1 MEEFS
6 LIRLAQEG
14 DTLAFRSLFEKNK
27 QPVFSIAFH
36 YLKNAEDAED
46 VLQDT
51 FIKAYHALH
60 KYSPEKGVNFGCWLN
75 RICVNA
81 SIDALRRN
89 KVREAH
95 SLDTEEVVD
104 VRANSPRSNPE
115 KTALDKEIRG
125 KIDQALDKLSPKQ
138 RMIFILR
145 HYQEYNTREI
155 AEYMNSTEGSV
166 KKHLFRAVDTIKR
179 RLRRLIMENDYGL

>member
-1 MEEFS
+1 MDELS

-14 DTLAFRSLFEKNK
+14 DTLAFRSLFEENK
-27 QPVFSIAFH
+27 QQVFSIAFH

-46 VLQDT
+46 VLQET

-89 KVREAH
+89 KVRESAVFWLGQKA
-95 SLDTEEVVD
+95 SAESIKALKDIVDEPKEE
-104 VRANSPRSNPE
+104 SGL
-115 KTALDKEIRG
+115 K
-125 KIDQALDKLSPKQ
+125 DQAVFAISQLPKEKSVTMLIDIAKTNKSPSVRKKA
-138 RMIFILR
+138 IFWLGQTGDESALKFFEEILL
-145 HYQEYNTREI
+145 
-155 AEYMNSTEGSV
+155 
-166 KKHLFRAVDTIKR
+166 KK
-179 RLRRLIMENDYGL
+179 

>member
-1 MEEFS
+1 MEELS

-14 DTLAFRSLFEKNK
+14 DTMAFRSLFDENK
-27 QPVFSIAFH
+27 RQVFSIAFH

-51 FIKAYHALH
+51 FIKAYHALG
-60 KYSPEKGVNFGCWLN
+60 KYSPERGVNFGTWLN

-81 SIDALRRN
+81 SIDALRKN
-89 KVREAH
+89 KVRQAH

-104 VRANSPRSNPE
+104 VPANSSQSNPE
-115 KTALDKEIRG
+115 KSAVDSQIRQ
-125 KIDQALDKLSPKQ
+125 KIDQTLNRLSPKQ

-145 HYQEYNTREI
+145 HYQEFTTREI
-155 AEYMNSTEGSV
+155 ADYMNSTEGSV
-166 KKHLFRAVDTIKR
+166 KKHLFRAVDTIKK
-179 RLRRLIMENDYGL
+179 RLRRLVMENDYGL